1 MIRAVQVDKFIEVYA
16 RELESAVIA
25 HSDEYGFSLVD
36 LERVV
41 ERMRN
46 AFYEGTYN
54 HDGRA
59 IRRTC
64 RVLGIKHTKTALEE
78 FFNANPEATPA

>member
-1 MIRAVQVDKFIEVYA
+1 MIRAAQVDKFIEVYA

-46 AFYEGTYN
+46 AFYEGTYSR
-54 HDGRA
+54 DGLA
-59 IRRTC
+59 MRRTC
-64 RVLGIKHTKTALEE
+64 RALGIKCAKAAIEE